1 MYINAML
8 LSLVFPFFPTFK
20 KYLMMKLTIFWD
32 SKCDLKWTKTWTV
45 FELAEKWSSPVFE
58 INGQYPKIMTV
69 ILVCMLYGLLMPLM
83 FVIVFVFLVLTYIF
97 HKILIVYFYWKP
109 PLYDNTLN
117 WYFIYY
123 VKYGA
128 LFYIMFSFWILTNR

>member
-8 LSLVFPFFPTFK
+8 LSLVFPFFPTLK